1 MKKLF
6 LRDGKLWYNEF
17 PEEPEI
23 CPEFRAA
30 GMGCPNSN
38 ENGCP
43 CNEAVFKHDAAVSAA
58 RDSAVEVVNPEV
70 FIHVDNL
77 LEGQLY
83 DISQGWTVEIS
94 SCHSFTEGFYRSAH
108 LIPLKEQSS
117 GIAAVGV
124 AEYGELGEGISE
136 RYNRIKNSEWFKKA
150 YDGKSIGEEAGIPE
164 SGETVDA
171 FKTHPACNWPEDYE
185 LENGNYINTCSIC
198 KLPFK
203 GHKRRVVCR
212 MCDEPNWEELSKIQ
226 KPEINTPPMA
236 GCWLQGEMVGFA
248 RCMVKRVKP
257 LQEEIARLKS
267 VSPPPQE
274 SQDELWKDLF
284 RKYDAPTWYNAG
296 NEFTITRKAKP

>member
-1 MKKLF
+1 MSKTKYEVWRGGRWIELTESLYEFAVNNNHYGRINGVLQHGDPEKKS
-6 LRDGKLWYNEF
+6 Y
-17 PEEPEI
+17 
-23 CPEFRAA
+23 
-30 GMGCPNSN
+30 
-38 ENGCP
+38 
-43 CNEAVFKHDAAVSAA
+43 
-58 RDSAVEVVNPEV
+58 
-70 FIHVDNL
+70 
-77 LEGQLY
+77 
-83 DISQGWTVEIS
+83 
-94 SCHSFTEGFYRSAH
+94 
-108 LIPLKEQSS
+108 

-124 AEYGELGEGISE
+124 AEYGEL
-136 RYNRIKNSEWFKKA
+136 EWMDCKIRQKEA
-150 YDGKSIGEEAGIPE
+150 ECLALLDLAKREAGIPE
-164 SGETVDA
+164 SGATVDA

-267 VSPPPQE
+267 VSPPPQAGKQVVDDTDLIQADLHNYGVAYEMREGKSIIRLDPTKIIVRGRKPPQAE
-274 SQDELWKDLF
+274 SEFLEQNKLWLEILDKAVPDPNYIDGLLEQLH
-284 RKYDAPTWYNAG
+284 KNYS
-296 NEFTITRKAKP
+296 ITRKAKP